1 MTLDADHSEDESL
14 RCARSGDRIA
24 RSVRL
29 LDVTL
34 PSPVE
39 NLALDE
45 VLLDDLEENGGDPV
59 LRFWESDRHFAVL
72 GRASILAE
80 DLDLTA
86 CEQDGIP
93 ILRRASGGGTV
104 LQGPGCLSYALV
116 LPLSFHP
123 DLRDIRS
130 TNQFIL
136 RRIAKAL
143 QRWEPAI
150 AFQGISD
157 LSVAGLKVSGS
168 AQRRKRKGLLFHGTV
183 LYGMRGD
190 LIARYLKEPRRRPD
204 YRGDRLHGAFLSTI
218 DASPQ
223 EVKQAIATAWD
234 AHITLESWP
243 QSRMPATIA
252 TVVERSSPQG
262 AEPTSSFQAVRA
274 RD

>member
-1 MTLDADHSEDESL
+1 MTLDAN
-14 RCARSGDRIA
+14 RSKEKPLKYRGVGDRVA
-24 RSVRL
+24 RPVRL

-45 VLLDDLEENGGDPV
+45 VLLDEMEEHGGHPV

-80 DLDLTA
+80 DINLTA

-104 LQGPGCLSYALV
+104 LQGPGCLSYAFV

-130 TNQFIL
+130 TNRFVLQ
-136 RRIAKAL
+136 RIADAL

-150 AFQGISD
+150 AFHGISD
-157 LSVAGLKVSGS
+157 LGVAGLKISGN
-168 AQRRKRKGLLFHGTV
+168 AQRRNRKGLLFHGTV
-183 LYGMRGD
+183 LCDMRAD

-204 YRGDRLHGAFLSTI
+204 YRGDRLHGEFLGRI

-223 EVKQAIATAWD
+223 EVKQAIAAAWC
-234 AHITLESWP
+234 AQVHLEDWP
-243 QSRMPATIA
+243 RSRMPSTIA
-252 TVVERSSPQG
+252 KVVERSFPQR
-262 AEPTSSFQAVRA
+262 ADLSSSSEGGRGS
-274 RD
+274 